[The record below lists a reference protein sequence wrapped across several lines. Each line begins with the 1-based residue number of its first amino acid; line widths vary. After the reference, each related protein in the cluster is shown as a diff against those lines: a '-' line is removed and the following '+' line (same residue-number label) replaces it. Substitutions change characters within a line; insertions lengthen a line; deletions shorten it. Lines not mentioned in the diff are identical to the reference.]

1 MSTAAD
7 QIDASYSLPAPPL
20 AAVNAEVGAILLT
33 RHGEPS
39 LSRRVKLNAD
49 GYRRWWARY
58 EEGGLLHG
66 QAPPPGLIAAAGEA
80 GRVYASV
87 RPRSVETARAV
98 CPLRTFEVDPVFI
111 EAPLPPPK
119 FPSWVRL
126 SPRQWG
132 VVSRFWWWWF
142 NHHAGEESRREAEVR
157 ARAAAG
163 RLIADAERGDDVML
177 LAHGFFNAMIGVEL
191 RKLGWRCTSDRGYS
205 YWSTRRFERD

>member
-7 QIDASYSLPAPPL
+7 PIDASYGRPARAVAV
-20 AAVNAEVGAILLT
+20 AAAGAILLT

-66 QAPPPGLIAAAGEA
+66 QAVPAELVAAALKA

-87 RPRSVETARAV
+87 RPRSMETATAV
-98 CPLRTFEVDPVFI
+98 CDDRPFEVDPVFI
-111 EAPLPPPK
+111 EAPLPPPD

-142 NHHAGEESRREAEVR
+142 DHHAGQESRREAEAR
-157 ARAAAG
+157 ARGAAA
-163 RLIADAERGDDVML
+163 RLIADAERGQDVML
-177 LAHGFFNAMIGVEL
+177 VAHGFFNAMIGVEL
-191 RKLGWRCTSDRGYS
+191 RKIGWRCTSDRGYS
-205 YWSTRRFERD
+205 YWSTRRFERE